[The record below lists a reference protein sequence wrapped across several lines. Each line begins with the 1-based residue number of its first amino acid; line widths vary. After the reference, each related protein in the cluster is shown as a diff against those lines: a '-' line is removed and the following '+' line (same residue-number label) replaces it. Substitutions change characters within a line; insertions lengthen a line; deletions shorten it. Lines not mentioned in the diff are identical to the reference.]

1 MVQGLLYGEGV
12 HLAAHAFSGFEC
24 IFKKMPGNSDCQ
36 RISHGLAL
44 GFAIFIPRR
53 QGQRDPYGASIN
65 QKLDIYRVC
74 MPGGNGDNQR
84 LINTVDLLLGPAI
97 EGVEVAIHGNKTIP
111 ISPEKRQFADHDFAA
126 KKFTG

>member
-1 MVQGLLYGEGV
+1 
-12 HLAAHAFSGFEC
+12 
-24 IFKKMPGNSDCQ
+24 
-36 RISHGLAL
+36 
-44 GFAIFIPRR
+44 IFIPRR

-97 EGVEVAIHGNKTIP
+97 EGVEIAIHGNKTIP

-126 KKFTG
+126 KKFTGRSLPIRLPTGARRVIRRLDLPWAETPWLRCG